1 MGLII
6 DDIGDTMGTMS
17 AAVET
22 LVENGLDSAIVF
34 VTHGVLS
41 GPAMDR
47 INSNNHIK
55 EVVVSDSLPQDQNKK
70 LSPKLRVVSIAE
82 LLGRTIDGILTGRSI
97 SRLFE

>member
-1 MGLII
+1 MRLEII
-6 DDIGDTMGTMS
+6 DS
-17 AAVET
+17 

-47 INSNNHIK
+47 INSNPHIK
-55 EVVVSDSLPQDQNKK
+55 EVVVSDSLPQDLNKT

-82 LLGRTIDGILTGRSI
+82 LLGRAIDGILTGRSI
-97 SRLFE
+97 SRLFV